1 MRLIYSITLLGV
13 FVGAVLWPTLSQ
25 ATHVRAGEI
34 TTRRTSATSLT
45 YEITLTAYY
54 DEIGGR
60 DAAAAGANSYVICFG
75 DGTSESVTR
84 LPKRLING
92 GTSSINTYVTN
103 HTYPGPGAYTISV
116 AISNRNDNT
125 KNLQSGASSTIQFF
139 VSTTIFINPALGLN
153 STPRLLNPPLDSG
166 RVGQRF

>member
-1 MRLIYSITLLGV
+1 MRFIYSIALLGV

-34 TTRRTSATSLT
+34 TTRRTPATSLT
-45 YEITLTAYY
+45 YEITLTTYY
-54 DEIGGR
+54 DEVTGKPAAN
-60 DAAAAGANSYVICFG
+60 DANFADICFG
-75 DGTSESVTR
+75 DGTTQRVDR
-84 LPKRLING
+84 GNRRFING
-92 GTSSINTYVTN
+92 GTSSINTYVIT

-116 AISNRNDNT
+116 AIANRNGNT
-125 KNLQSGASSTIQFF
+125 KNLQSGASENIQFF